1 MARLSGHGAEPRQ
14 LTSPPLAHAT
24 LTRHSHTP
32 FRGLPYA
39 VTNRLQQPCS
49 NGYDHSAHAP
59 HASTGARAVRRRSR
73 IPRPTLAHDG
83 LPARCVHLP
92 REPAPA
98 VLGHGAEGTSC
109 PRPGPAR
116 PAERPLYHG
125 PR

>member
-1 MARLSGHGAEPRQ
+1 TGLRLIEHRIVSCHIRLWVAVSSGSPMARLSGHGAEPRQ

-92 REPAPA
+92 RE
-98 VLGHGAEGTSC
+98 
-109 PRPGPAR
+109 
-116 PAERPLYHG
+116 
-125 PR
+125 